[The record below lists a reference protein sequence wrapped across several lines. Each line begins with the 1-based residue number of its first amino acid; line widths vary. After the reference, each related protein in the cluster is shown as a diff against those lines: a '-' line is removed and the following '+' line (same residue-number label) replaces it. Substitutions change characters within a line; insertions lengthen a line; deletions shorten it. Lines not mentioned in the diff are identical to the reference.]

1 MKFSSDDIFL
11 VTGAS
16 SGIGKT
22 VCLDL
27 NNHGAT
33 IICCARNIED
43 IQCLKTEATFPSNIV
58 VESIDLLDSPENLSN
73 SIKNITKKY
82 GKLKGM
88 ALIAGIQNI
97 LPVSGII
104 EEKLDE
110 ILKINLISNIFLA
123 KAFVDRRNNIGNGSS
138 LVFMSSISAR
148 KGEAGLSMYAASK
161 GALNS
166 FAKSLAKEVSK
177 DGVRVNA
184 VLAGLVRTK
193 LLEKSNNI
201 YTEEYIRKTE
211 NQYPLG
217 IGNSENVASSIRF
230 LLSDESKWI
239 TGTELVVDGGALL

>member
-16 SGIGKT
+16 SGIGKA

-27 NNHGAT
+27 NHHGAT
-33 IICCARNIED
+33 VICCARKID
-43 IQCLKTEATFPSNIV
+43 DLQFLKGEATSPDCIEI
-58 VESIDLLDSPENLSN
+58 ESLDLTESPENLST
-73 SIKNITKKY
+73 SIKVITKKY

-97 LPVSGII
+97 LPVSGID

-110 ILKINLISNIFLA
+110 ILRINLISNIFLA
-123 KAFVDRRNNIGNGSS
+123 KAFIDRRNNIGNGSS

-177 DGVRVNA
+177 NGVRVNS
-184 VLAGLVRTK
+184 VLAGLVRTR
-193 LLEKSNNI
+193 LLEKSSNI

-211 NQYPLG
+211 NEYPLG

-239 TGTELVVDGGALL
+239 TGTELVIDGGALL